1 MKKWKCTVC
10 GYIHEGIE
18 PPEKCPVCG
27 ADRTKFVEIPEAGGQ
42 PTGNQTELTDKS
54 KPAGVRGVYAL
65 AALWMTKLHVH
76 PISVHLPNG
85 VLPVAV
91 LFLLLSSFFQL
102 TPLGQAA
109 FYNLIV
115 VVIAMP
121 LVFFSGYID
130 WKNRYGGQLTGLF
143 ITKMAC
149 AVSIFGL
156 GLALIVWRM
165 IYPAAADS
173 GWRMMFLLLH
183 LFILAAA
190 GLAGHLGGKLVFKDT
205 PDEHRR

>member
-18 PPEKCPVCG
+18 PPEKCPICG
-27 ADRTKFVEIPEAGGQ
+27 ADRTKFVEMPEADGQ
-42 PTGNQTELTDKS
+42 TAGNHTELPHNGKKTIPRS
-54 KPAGVRGVYAL
+54 VYAL
-65 AALWMTKLHVH
+65 AVLWMTRLHIH

-85 VLPVAV
+85 LLPVAV

-102 TPLGQAA
+102 PSLGVAA

-115 VVIAMP
+115 VVVAMP

-130 WKNRYGGQLTGLF
+130 WKSRYGGQLTGVF
-143 ITKMAC
+143 IAKMGC
-149 AVSIFGL
+149 AISVFCL
-156 GLALIVWRM
+156 GLVLVVWRM
-165 IYPAAADS
+165 VDPAAADS

-190 GLAGHLGGKLVFKDT
+190 GLAGYLGGKLVFKDT
-205 PDEHRR
+205 PDEDH